1 MKRIGNRQDEYWRR
15 NVGLTLALLLL
26 WLLVTFVAPFY
37 ARELNTMSFL
47 GFPLGFYM
55 AAQGAVLVDI
65 VVIGVYA
72 WRMNRLDDQY
82 GRERDE

>member
-37 ARELNTMSFL
+37 ARELYTMSFL
-47 GFPLGFYM
+47 AFPLGFYM
-55 AAQGAVLVDI
+55 AAQGNLVI
-65 VVIGVYA
+65 YLALIWFYNRRMRKVEEECGIG
-72 WRMNRLDDQY
+72 
-82 GRERDE
+82 DE

>member
-65 VVIGVYA
+65 VIIGVYA

-82 GRERDE
+82 GRERDD

>member
-65 VVIGVYA
+65 VIIGVYA

>member
-1 MKRIGNRQDEYWRR
+1 MKRIGQRQREYWRR
-15 NVGLTLALLLL
+15 NVGLTLVLLMI

-37 ARELNTMSFL
+37 ARELNAMSFL

-65 VVIGVYA
+65 AIIGVYA
-72 WRMNRLDDQY
+72 WRMNRLDESY
-82 GRERDE
+82 GQGRDD